1 MRRADMP
8 SEYLKYCCVN
18 QKCHGISQMG
28 SPSKIMQNP
37 KKKSSCLQLLWLESN
52 PRFYFNFS
60 HEYWNTPHLL
70 EGSITCC
77 KMQEESLLSRE
88 LIQHLSSPV
97 RGVARCG
104 PTHSGPSSLGDRQL
118 TLVATPP
125 SSSGFSVR
133 KAALGSGNG
142 LCVKVRMTLRLSLRI
157 GAVCWTF
164 LSRSLLNK
172 ATRPRWPC

>member
-1 MRRADMP
+1 MSTWNTVVSTKNVMGF
-8 SEYLKYCCVN
+8 LKWAQPC
-18 QKCHGISQMG
+18 
-28 SPSKIMQNP
+28 KIMQNP
-37 KKKSSCLQLLWLESN
+37 KEKSSCLQLLWLESN
-52 PRFYFNFS
+52 PEFYFNFS
-60 HEYWNTPHLL
+60 HEYWNTPHLV

-125 SSSGFSVR
+125 SPLGFSVR
-133 KAALGSGNG
+133 KAALASGKG

-157 GAVCWTF
+157 RAVCWTF
-164 LSRSLLNK
+164 LSRGLLTK